1 MLTCRD
7 EADYMELQGKLA
19 NYEAAVVLLYGKD
32 KRCFSPEEI
41 TALGVPIPSND
52 ERSAVEAWEFQH
64 TQRDRYTAYVDFD
77 KTKVTTWTGQL
88 LGTITKVGREWRDS
102 FGGKRIALSV
112 LGINGVHYHGTYFVS
127 SGDYCHLKA
136 RRHHGA
142 IITQP

>member
-77 KTKVTTWTGQL
+77 KTKCPTAGCHHLNRLASCHGYEYL
-88 LGTITKVGREWRDS
+88 LRRLDEPARLGR
-102 FGGKRIALSV
+102 
-112 LGINGVHYHGTYFVS
+112 GVHLV
-127 SGDYCHLKA
+127 L
-136 RRHHGA
+136 RL
-142 IITQP
+142 